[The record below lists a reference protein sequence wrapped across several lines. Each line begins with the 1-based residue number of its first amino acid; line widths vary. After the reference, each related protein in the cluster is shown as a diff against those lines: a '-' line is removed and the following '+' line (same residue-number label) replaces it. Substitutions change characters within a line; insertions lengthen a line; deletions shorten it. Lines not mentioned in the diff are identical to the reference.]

1 MRKKLYGIKEI
12 LDEFLYICY
21 TKNIPLYKTRDI
33 IYNIIKD
40 DYSLYQIDKRLWD
53 HQKRT
58 RIFMCEWIESGTRD
72 SDEWIL
78 SPDRFISGL
87 AREYYRDLER
97 DLVA

>member
-40 DYSLYQIDKRLWD
+40 DYSLYQIDKRL
-53 HQKRT
+53 
-58 RIFMCEWIESGTRD
+58 
-72 SDEWIL
+72 
-78 SPDRFISGL
+78 
-87 AREYYRDLER
+87 
-97 DLVA
+97 